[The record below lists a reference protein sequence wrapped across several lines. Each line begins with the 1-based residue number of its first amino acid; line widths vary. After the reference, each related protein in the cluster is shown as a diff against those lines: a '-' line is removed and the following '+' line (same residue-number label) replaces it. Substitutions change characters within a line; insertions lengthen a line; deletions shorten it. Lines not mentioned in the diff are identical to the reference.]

1 MDGCVDHYVCPCVAG
16 ARSPFA
22 DMGPIKA
29 RGLRSFQ
36 SHTFVR
42 FRPFC
47 SLPSS
52 FVVVGLYVCLTR
64 GGLNGYCVLLVGAVC
79 YA

>member
-1 MDGCVDHYVCPCVAG
+1 MDGCVDHSVYPCVAG

-29 RGLRSFQ
+29 RGLRTFE

-52 FVVVGLYVCLTR
+52 FVVVGLCVCLTR
-64 GGLNGYCVLLVGAVC
+64 GGLGGCCVLLVGAVC